1 MVRILASEIHGN
13 IVSAKFMPAIAA
25 GVTGGLGLIVSHI
38 ALGTFIYSGELSSW
52 SSQGVVTLMTGA
64 VITSACILLIG
75 RFLLA
80 IPMRFIPFPVAGGFV
95 AGIGGPVCLAA
106 LSQM

>member
-1 MVRILASEIHGN
+1 MIRILASEIHGD

-38 ALGTFIYSGELSSW
+38 AFGTFIYSGALSSW

-75 RFLLA
+75 CFLLA
-80 IPMRFIPFPVAGGFV
+80 NPMRFIPFPVVGGFV
-95 AGIGGPVCLAA
+95 AGIGGLVCLAA
-106 LSQM
+106 LSLM